1 MKFLIVTASLPYP
14 PHQGGALRTYGIL
27 QGLHQAGH
35 DIHLLSF
42 QDSDALALAQTP
54 LNAFCSCI
62 ETLPTPGR
70 SKSSRLR
77 DLVFSGQPDIIRRL
91 HAPEFMQRLFAMI
104 AQNHYDVVQFEG
116 IEVASYLLPLRQKD
130 ISARLC
136 YDAFNAEAALQRVI
150 FEVDREDITRW
161 VAAGYSLIQSG
172 RIAQFEREL
181 CQQADL
187 VIAVS
192 NEDASIL
199 REYRSDRRVS
209 VVPNGIFAHEYAE
222 ASEQL
227 ELGQHALVFT
237 GKMDYRPNVDA
248 VFWFTEAILP
258 LIQCHYPSAHL
269 YVVGQKPH
277 PRLDKLRDVPGIEI
291 TGWVQDVKPYLH
303 GASVYVA
310 PLRMGSG
317 TRLKI
322 LEAMAAQCAVV
333 ATSIAAS
340 GLRDDAQDA
349 LRVADAPQQ
358 IADAVVALLSD
369 SHQRQSLGERASEY
383 VRQHY
388 DWSRLIPRLI
398 QAYQGVGIG

>member
-1 MKFLIVTASLPYP
+1 MKLLIVTASLPYP
-14 PHQGGALRTYGIL
+14 PQQGGALRTFGIL

-35 DIHLLSF
+35 EIHLLSF
-42 QDSDALALAQTP
+42 QDSGAVTPASTP
-54 LNAFCSCI
+54 LHELCSHI

-77 DLVFSGQPDIIRRL
+77 DLVFSGHPDIARRL
-91 HAPEFMQRLFAMI
+91 YSPDFERRLLAMV
-104 AQNHYDVVQFEG
+104 AQNRYDVVQFEG
-116 IEVASYLLPLRQKD
+116 IEVASYLFLLRQGGT
-130 ISARLC
+130 SSRLC
-136 YDAFNAEAALQRVI
+136 YDSFNAEAALQRVI

-161 VAAGYSLIQSG
+161 AAAGYSLIQSG

-192 NEDASIL
+192 DEDAAIL

-209 VVPNGIFAHEYAE
+209 VVPNGIFADSYTD

-227 ELGQHALVFT
+227 ELGEQALVFT

-248 VFWFTEAILP
+248 VFWFTDAILP
-258 LIQCHYPSAHL
+258 LIQRHYPNAHL

-277 PRLDKLRDVPGIEI
+277 PRLEKLRDVPGIEI
-291 TGWVQDVKPYLH
+291 TGWVQDVKPYLR

-333 ATSIAAS
+333 ATSLAAS
-340 GLRDDAQDA
+340 GLRDDAEDA
-349 LRVADAPQQ
+349 LRIADTPQQ
-358 IADAVVALLSD
+358 IADAVISLLSD
-369 SHQRQSLGERASEY
+369 PRQRQALGGRASDY

-388 DWSRLIPRLI
+388 DWSKLIPRLM
-398 QAYQGVGIG
+398 QAYQGVGVG